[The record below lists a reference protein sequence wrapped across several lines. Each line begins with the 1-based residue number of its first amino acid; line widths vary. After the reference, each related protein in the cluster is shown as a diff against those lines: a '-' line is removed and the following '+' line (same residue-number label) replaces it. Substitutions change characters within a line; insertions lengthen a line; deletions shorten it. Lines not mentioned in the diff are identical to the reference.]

1 MDGQQGGGAQT
12 VNQLLDRVPAS
23 MAAGVGVLLGEQLV
37 EQCAAAKMKEYDGTI
52 FFCCSFADKERIDTF
67 MRLAQSAGRLVKDIR
82 LCCSETG
89 PLPLAN
95 NKEKKAIFVHYSNQ
109 DFLNDYLIA
118 CPAGE
123 RHLVLYSRRFGNG
136 PSLYMSAFM
145 DFWMER
151 DVDILDLRDIDE
163 ALKAKKQSFTQ
174 MNPLPQ

>member
-1 MDGQQGGGAQT
+1 MWDYIELPINEGD
-12 VNQLLDRVPAS
+12 LH
-23 MAAGVGVLLGEQLV
+23 LGEQLV
-37 EQCAAAKMKEYDGTI
+37 EQCTAAKMQEYDGTI

-67 MRLAQSAGRLVKDIR
+67 TRLAQSAGRLVKDIR

-89 PLPLAN
+89 PLALAN

-145 DFWMER
+145 DFWIER
-151 DVDILDLRDIDE
+151 DVDILDLRDIDG

-174 MNPLPQ
+174 MNPLQQ